1 LETTSSEGI
10 FGKYRLYYPF
20 SGKNRIFGKTAL
32 YIMDLRKYLIP
43 FCLILLSFAGISQNR
58 DAEQVLE
65 EGKHLYRLEKAAWL
79 STDHLKEHFSG
90 KWEGLKGY
98 VSYEEKGEVIT
109 LFYQEGLQARVL
121 VRYHFSFQPAP
132 QLEKVDTLNQLPT
145 FYEEELIR
153 LRERAIYEVY
163 EKGDGFAFY
172 ENTSFNFIP
181 LIQNGKK
188 QVYILT
194 GPQVPDIVILGNDY
208 LLTFNKKNKLKSRKK
223 LHNSIITLPYTG
235 EEADETIEQT
245 YHTHVI
251 SDLIDVTDVC
261 TLLLY
266 KDYVDWKQHTV
277 IGKKYVS
284 FFNLEEET
292 LAVLKRKAWDRIMD
306 MEK

>member
-1 LETTSSEGI
+1 MNL
-10 FGKYRLYYPF
+10 
-20 SGKNRIFGKTAL
+20 KNVL
-32 YIMDLRKYLIP
+32 LL
-43 FCLILLSFAGISQNR
+43 LILCILPFIANSQNKK
-58 DAEQVLE
+58 AGQILE
-65 EGKHLYRLEKAAWL
+65 EGKLLYRLEKAAWL
-79 STDHLKEHFSG
+79 STDHLKEYFSG
-90 KWEGLKGY
+90 RWDKLDGY

-109 LFYQEGLQARVL
+109 LFYEEGLKDRVL

-132 QLEKVDTLNQLPT
+132 LLERVDTLNQLLT

-153 LRERAIYEVY
+153 LRERAVEEVY
-163 EKGDGFAFY
+163 EKSEGFFAFY

-188 QVYILT
+188 EVYILT
-194 GPQVPDIVILGNDY
+194 GPQVSDIVILGNDY

-235 EEADETIEQT
+235 EEEDERIEQT
-245 YHTHVI
+245 LHSHVI
-251 SDLIDVTDVC
+251 SDYIDVTDIC

-277 IGKKYVS
+277 ISKKYVS
-284 FFNLEEET
+284 FFNLEEGT

-306 MEK
+306 MKN